1 MRSGCAWYDCESF
14 RRGLK
19 TTYFRYLSSAGQTAR
34 QALIKDMVLEHAA
47 GRMKNT
53 SDIRAPDLTASRITA
68 LPLREHAA
76 DALRRAR
83 KLPIGPDRNDLRQLA
98 VGLKWL
104 EKNGRTA

>member
-1 MRSGCAWYDCESF
+1 
-14 RRGLK
+14 
-19 TTYFRYLSSAGQTAR
+19 
-34 QALIKDMVLEHAA
+34 MVLEHAA

-104 EKNGRTA
+104 EKNGRTAVLASIPTDSPGGREPGQS